1 MAVDPARAIEPPAGE
16 VVDRA
21 RHHIA
26 VRLLP
31 FLFILYIT
39 NYLDRTNLA
48 YAALGMS
55 RDLGYR
61 EPMSTLA
68 RSQESKVAMLRQARI
83 RGVGLFRFRKN
94 EFCAQFLARLEAR
107 IAFCR
112 YSDCLAGPGITTL
125 TLSFVFHCEGAKAA
139 KIHPFV

>member
-1 MAVDPARAIEPPAGE
+1 VAVDPARAIEPPAGE
-16 VVDRA
+16 VVDRT

-55 RDLGYR
+55 RDLGFSDRVFGLGAGIFFFSY
-61 EPMSTLA
+61 
-68 RSQESKVAMLRQARI
+68 VALQI
-83 RGVGLFRFRKN
+83 
-94 EFCAQFLARLEAR
+94 
-107 IAFCR
+107 
-112 YSDCLAGPGITTL
+112 PGAL
-125 TLSFVFHCEGAKAA
+125 LVEL
-139 KIHPFV
+139 